1 MFCCAEM
8 RCWRND
14 VCAMRKMM
22 CRCAAMEGESSQ
34 GELFAKLQASSPSQ
48 SSRAARCQLSQ
59 RESPW
64 HDGKLSGSNAK
75 CAVSPRGCFRRK
87 PARQFAAY
95 RCGPSREKRHQ
106 KRPQAFLMPNNKNQI
121 PLKMPKAKR
130 RAFIIVL
137 LPKKAAAQA
146 CAAAFHIILP
156 VQPWIAPH
164 RPRSCRSGSVPRHG
178 RSRRRGAAGRGRAPW
193 HRSPAGWAGG

>member
-8 RCWRND
+8 RCWHND
-14 VCAMRKMM
+14 ILLRKMM

-87 PARQFAAY
+87 PARQ
-95 RCGPSREKRHQ
+95 
-106 KRPQAFLMPNNKNQI
+106 L
-121 PLKMPKAKR
+121 PLTVTFPLVKM
-130 RAFIIVL
+130 
-137 LPKKAAAQA
+137 
-146 CAAAFHIILP
+146 
-156 VQPWIAPH
+156 
-164 RPRSCRSGSVPRHG
+164 G
-178 RSRRRGAAGRGRAPW
+178 
-193 HRSPAGWAGG
+193 

>member
-1 MFCCAEM
+1 MDSKRSCVRCKRFWGCSPLPGTAKWDSSSLYFTINSHKMQGGMMFCCAEM
-8 RCWRND
+8 RCWCND

-87 PARQFAAY
+87 PARQ
-95 RCGPSREKRHQ
+95 
-106 KRPQAFLMPNNKNQI
+106 L
-121 PLKMPKAKR
+121 PLTVTFPLVKM
-130 RAFIIVL
+130 
-137 LPKKAAAQA
+137 
-146 CAAAFHIILP
+146 
-156 VQPWIAPH
+156 
-164 RPRSCRSGSVPRHG
+164 G
-178 RSRRRGAAGRGRAPW
+178 
-193 HRSPAGWAGG
+193 

>member
-1 MFCCAEM
+1 MDSKRSCVRCKRFWGCSPLPGTAKWDSSSLYFTINSHKMQGGMMFCCAEM

-14 VCAMRKMM
+14 VCTMRKMM

-87 PARQFAAY
+87 PARQ
-95 RCGPSREKRHQ
+95 
-106 KRPQAFLMPNNKNQI
+106 L
-121 PLKMPKAKR
+121 PLSSTTPLVKM
-130 RAFIIVL
+130 
-137 LPKKAAAQA
+137 
-146 CAAAFHIILP
+146 
-156 VQPWIAPH
+156 
-164 RPRSCRSGSVPRHG
+164 G
-178 RSRRRGAAGRGRAPW
+178 
-193 HRSPAGWAGG
+193 

>member
-1 MFCCAEM
+1 MDSKRSCVRCKRFWGCSPLPGTAKWDGSSLYFTINSHKMQGGMMFCCAEM

-14 VCAMRKMM
+14 VCTMRKMM

-87 PARQFAAY
+87 PARQ
-95 RCGPSREKRHQ
+95 
-106 KRPQAFLMPNNKNQI
+106 L
-121 PLKMPKAKR
+121 PLSSTTPPVKM
-130 RAFIIVL
+130 
-137 LPKKAAAQA
+137 
-146 CAAAFHIILP
+146 
-156 VQPWIAPH
+156 
-164 RPRSCRSGSVPRHG
+164 G
-178 RSRRRGAAGRGRAPW
+178 
-193 HRSPAGWAGG
+193 

>member
-8 RCWRND
+8 RCCRKD

-59 RESPW
+59 KESPW

-75 CAVSPRGCFRRK
+75 CAVSPRGYFRRK
-87 PARQFAAY
+87 PARQ
-95 RCGPSREKRHQ
+95 
-106 KRPQAFLMPNNKNQI
+106 L
-121 PLKMPKAKR
+121 PLSSTTPLVKM
-130 RAFIIVL
+130 
-137 LPKKAAAQA
+137 
-146 CAAAFHIILP
+146 
-156 VQPWIAPH
+156 
-164 RPRSCRSGSVPRHG
+164 G
-178 RSRRRGAAGRGRAPW
+178 
-193 HRSPAGWAGG
+193 

>member
-1 MFCCAEM
+1 MDSKRSCVRCKRFWGCSPLPGTAKWDSSSLYFTINSHKMQGGMMFCYAEM

-87 PARQFAAY
+87 PARQLPFAFTT
-95 RCGPSREKRHQ
+95 P
-106 KRPQAFLMPNNKNQI
+106 
-121 PLKMPKAKR
+121 
-130 RAFIIVL
+130 
-137 LPKKAAAQA
+137 
-146 CAAAFHIILP
+146 P
-156 VQPWIAPH
+156 VKTQSA
-164 RPRSCRSGSVPRHG
+164 
-178 RSRRRGAAGRGRAPW
+178 RGAHFKSSSTRCP
-193 HRSPAGWAGG
+193 

>member
-1 MFCCAEM
+1 MDSKRSCVRCKRFWGRSPLPGTAKWDSSSLYFTINSHKMQGGMIFCCAEM
-8 RCWRND
+8 RFWRND

-87 PARQFAAY
+87 PARQ
-95 RCGPSREKRHQ
+95 
-106 KRPQAFLMPNNKNQI
+106 L
-121 PLKMPKAKR
+121 PLSSTSPPVKM
-130 RAFIIVL
+130 
-137 LPKKAAAQA
+137 
-146 CAAAFHIILP
+146 
-156 VQPWIAPH
+156 
-164 RPRSCRSGSVPRHG
+164 G
-178 RSRRRGAAGRGRAPW
+178 
-193 HRSPAGWAGG
+193 

>member
-1 MFCCAEM
+1 MDSKRSCVRCKRFWGCSPLPGTAKWDSSSLYFTINSHKMQGEMMFCCAEM

-14 VCAMRKMM
+14 VCSMRKMM

-34 GELFAKLQASSPSQ
+34 GELFTKLQASSPSQ

-87 PARQFAAY
+87 SARQ
-95 RCGPSREKRHQ
+95 
-106 KRPQAFLMPNNKNQI
+106 L
-121 PLKMPKAKR
+121 PLSSTTPLVKM
-130 RAFIIVL
+130 
-137 LPKKAAAQA
+137 
-146 CAAAFHIILP
+146 
-156 VQPWIAPH
+156 
-164 RPRSCRSGSVPRHG
+164 G
-178 RSRRRGAAGRGRAPW
+178 
-193 HRSPAGWAGG
+193 

>member
-1 MFCCAEM
+1 MDSKRSCVRCKRFWGCSPLSGTAKWDSSSLYFTIKSHKMQGGMMFCCAEM

-14 VCAMRKMM
+14 VCAMHKMM

-59 RESPW
+59 REIPW

-87 PARQFAAY
+87 PARQ
-95 RCGPSREKRHQ
+95 
-106 KRPQAFLMPNNKNQI
+106 L
-121 PLKMPKAKR
+121 PLTVTSPLVKM
-130 RAFIIVL
+130 
-137 LPKKAAAQA
+137 
-146 CAAAFHIILP
+146 
-156 VQPWIAPH
+156 
-164 RPRSCRSGSVPRHG
+164 G
-178 RSRRRGAAGRGRAPW
+178 
-193 HRSPAGWAGG
+193 

>member
-1 MFCCAEM
+1 MDSKRSCVRCKRFWGCSPLPGTEKWDSSSLYFTINSHKMQGGMMFCCAEM

-14 VCAMRKMM
+14 VLLRKMM

-87 PARQFAAY
+87 PARQ
-95 RCGPSREKRHQ
+95 
-106 KRPQAFLMPNNKNQI
+106 L
-121 PLKMPKAKR
+121 PLTVTFPLVKM
-130 RAFIIVL
+130 
-137 LPKKAAAQA
+137 
-146 CAAAFHIILP
+146 
-156 VQPWIAPH
+156 
-164 RPRSCRSGSVPRHG
+164 G
-178 RSRRRGAAGRGRAPW
+178 
-193 HRSPAGWAGG
+193 

>member
-1 MFCCAEM
+1 MDSKRSCVRCKRFWGCSPLPGTAKWDGSSLYFTINSHKMQGGMMFCCAEM

-14 VCAMRKMM
+14 VCTMRKMM

-87 PARQFAAY
+87 PARQ
-95 RCGPSREKRHQ
+95 
-106 KRPQAFLMPNNKNQI
+106 L
-121 PLKMPKAKR
+121 PLSSTA
-130 RAFIIVL
+130 
-137 LPKKAAAQA
+137 
-146 CAAAFHIILP
+146 LP
-156 VQPWIAPH
+156 VKM
-164 RPRSCRSGSVPRHG
+164 G
-178 RSRRRGAAGRGRAPW
+178 
-193 HRSPAGWAGG
+193 